1 MKKMTS
7 KQEQYYTKV
16 MSSVSDVFKMMCN
29 TNEPLPSVDEQE
41 KVIKII
47 QDKKD
52 KINALIDKKWAKKKK
67 L

>member
-16 MSSVSDVFKMMCN
+16 MRTVSDVFKMMCN

-41 KVIKII
+41 KIWLVYFLIAEISTKIC
-47 QDKKD
+47 QTGMYQM
-52 KINALIDKKWAKKKK
+52 
-67 L
+67 